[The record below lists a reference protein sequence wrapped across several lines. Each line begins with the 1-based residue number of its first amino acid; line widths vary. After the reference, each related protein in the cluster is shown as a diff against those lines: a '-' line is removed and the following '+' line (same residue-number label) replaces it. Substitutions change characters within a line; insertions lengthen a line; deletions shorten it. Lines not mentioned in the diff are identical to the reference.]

1 MSFPLIR
8 SADKVFYY
16 VLSLLERLEQ
26 GQSPDPLDEQLN
38 ILAAI
43 EEGDQKFRNDKVWE
57 ASKFA
62 LAAWCDEVLIDAPWD
77 VNKWWKD
84 NTLVQ
89 ELFQESNTEV
99 LFFQKAADA
108 AQLSDKTALE
118 VYYIAV
124 ALGFRGFY
132 RRPNREE
139 IARRLGIPSER
150 SKWADIVAKKIRRE
164 KSIAELPNVNIP
176 GFGAPPLT
184 GKYEW
189 LSSALVLWIL
199 LTANIVV
206 GIFLVAAYE

>member
-8 SADKVFYY
+8 SADKVFFY

-43 EEGDQKFRNDKVWE
+43 EEGDQRFQRDQTWE
-57 ASKFA
+57 LSKFA

-84 NTLVQ
+84 NTLSK

-99 LFFQKAADA
+99 SFFKKAEEA
-108 AQLSDKTALE
+108 AKLTDKSALE
-118 VYYIAV
+118 VFYVAV

-132 RRPNREE
+132 RRPNRDEV
-139 IARRLGIPSER
+139 ARRLGVPAER
-150 SKWADIVAKKIRRE
+150 SKWANNVAKRIRRQ
-164 KSIAELPNVNIP
+164 KTVADLPNVTIP
-176 GFGAPPLT
+176 GFGAPPLM

-189 LSSALVLWIL
+189 LSSAVVMWVLIA
-199 LTANIVV
+199 ANLVV
-206 GIFLVAAYE
+206 GVFLVVTL